1 MLCFAL
7 GVVNVLLTTPL
18 WVVNTRLKLQGAKF
32 RNEDI
37 VPTNYKGIIGKHLVL
52 SSTKE
57 KFMKLNMSRTLK
69 FGETYS
75 CNGFHPGI
83 SVLPYHFAV
92 IEFYRKLDLAISD
105 GN

>member
-1 MLCFAL
+1 MVCFAL

-37 VPTNYKGIIGKHLVL
+37 VPTNYKGIIGKHLLL

-57 KFMKLNMSRTLK
+57 KFVKINILRTLK
-69 FGETYS
+69 FEDFSHKQLHT
-75 CNGFHPGI
+75 GI
-83 SVLPYHFAV
+83 SVLPCHFAV
-92 IEFYRKLDLAISD
+92 VEFYRKLDLAISD

>member
-1 MLCFAL
+1 MLIFFVLCFAL

-37 VPTNYKGIIGKHLVL
+37 VPTNYRGIIGKHLLL

-57 KFMKLNMSRTLK
+57 KFMK
-69 FGETYS
+69 
-75 CNGFHPGI
+75 
-83 SVLPYHFAV
+83 
-92 IEFYRKLDLAISD
+92 
-105 GN
+105 